1 MCGDG
6 ARCSRCQSIKGIPC
20 HACHVKRILVAI
32 AVALVVAACGE
43 AGPLDGV
50 GERTRLFV
58 EGPTTTTI
66 PVESV
71 PVGQP
76 GEAAVGATDVVWYN
90 DGKSQQHRGEPA
102 EVISRVWNSRI
113 GNSRFVQSSR
123 AEIADALPVLAFP
136 SLVPDHVRW
145 ITSQLV
151 YDDATGTLDPD
162 ISAAFGFWAS
172 EPYLSDTGRVG
183 VLRVGVAP
191 ADTPILR
198 SEIISIVVPDGL
210 SLGWTEGSMR
220 YELFCRSEVSQDLC
234 IEIAESS
241 KPLSDL
247 LDGGITAAAG

>member
-1 MCGDG
+1 MLVV
-6 ARCSRCQSIKGIPC
+6 GI
-20 HACHVKRILVAI
+20 VGL
-32 AVALVVAACGE
+32 LVAACGE
-43 AGPLDGV
+43 SGPLDGV
-50 GERTRLFV
+50 GDRTRLFV
-58 EGPTTTTI
+58 EGPTTTTL

-90 DGKSQQHRGEPA
+90 DGKNPQHLGESA
-102 EVISRVWNSRI
+102 EVIARVWNSRI

-123 AEIADALPVLAFP
+123 AEIADALPVLTFP

-191 ADTPILR
+191 ADTPVTR
-198 SEIISIVVPDGL
+198 SEIVSIVVPDGL
-210 SLGWTEGSMR
+210 SLGWTQSDMR
-220 YELFCRSEVSQDLC
+220 YELFCRSEVSQALC

-241 KPLSDL
+241 TLLVDL
-247 LDGGITAAAG
+247 LDRGVTGTAG

>member
-1 MCGDG
+1 
-6 ARCSRCQSIKGIPC
+6 
-20 HACHVKRILVAI
+20 VKRILVALS
-32 AVALVVAACGE
+32 VALVVTACGE
-43 AGPLDGV
+43 TGPLDGV

-66 PVESV
+66 PIESIT
-71 PVGQP
+71 VGQS
-76 GEAAVGATDVVWYN
+76 GETAVGATDVVWYN
-90 DGKSQQHRGEPA
+90 DGKNPQHRGTSV
-102 EVISRVWNSRI
+102 EVIARVWNSRI

-123 AEIADALPVLAFP
+123 AEISDALPTLTFP

-151 YDDATGTLDPD
+151 YDDSTGTLDPE

-191 ADTPILR
+191 ADTPLAR

-210 SLGWTEGSMR
+210 SLGWTEAAMR

-247 LDGGITAAAG
+247 LDGGITGVPG

>member
-1 MCGDG
+1 M
-6 ARCSRCQSIKGIPC
+6 
-20 HACHVKRILVAI
+20 KRFAI
-32 AVALVVAACGE
+32 TATVALLVAACGD

-50 GERTRLFV
+50 GERTRQFV
-58 EGPTTTTI
+58 EGPTTTTQ

-90 DGKSQQHRGEPA
+90 DDKNPQHRGESA
-102 EVISRVWNSRI
+102 EVIARVWNSRI

-123 AEIADALPVLAFP
+123 GEIADALPTLEFP
-136 SLVPDHVRW
+136 SLVPDQVRW

-151 YDDATGTLDPD
+151 YDDSTGTLDPE

-191 ADTPILR
+191 ADTPPAR
-198 SEIISIVVPDGL
+198 SEIVSIVVPDGL
-210 SLGWTEGSMR
+210 SLGWTEAGMR
-220 YELFCRSEVSQDLC
+220 YELFCQSEVSQDLC
-234 IEIAESS
+234 IELAESS
-241 KPLSDL
+241 VLLSEL
-247 LDGGITAAAG
+247 VEGGVTAVSG

>member
-1 MCGDG
+1 M
-6 ARCSRCQSIKGIPC
+6 
-20 HACHVKRILVAI
+20 KRFAI
-32 AVALVVAACGE
+32 TAALALLVAACGE

-50 GERTRLFV
+50 GDRTRQFV
-58 EGPTTTTI
+58 EGSTTTTR

-71 PVGQP
+71 PVGQS

-90 DGKSQQHRGEPA
+90 DGKSSQHRGEPA
-102 EVISRVWNSRI
+102 EVIARVWNSRI

-123 AEIADALPVLAFP
+123 GEIADALPALAFP

-151 YDDATGTLDPD
+151 YDETTGTLDPE
-162 ISAAFGFWAS
+162 ISAAFGLWAS

-191 ADTPILR
+191 ADTPPER
-198 SEIISIVVPDGL
+198 SEIVSIVVPDGL
-210 SLGWTEGSMR
+210 SLGWTEADMR

-241 KPLSDL
+241 VPLSEL
-247 LDGGITAAAG
+247 LDGGLTAVSG